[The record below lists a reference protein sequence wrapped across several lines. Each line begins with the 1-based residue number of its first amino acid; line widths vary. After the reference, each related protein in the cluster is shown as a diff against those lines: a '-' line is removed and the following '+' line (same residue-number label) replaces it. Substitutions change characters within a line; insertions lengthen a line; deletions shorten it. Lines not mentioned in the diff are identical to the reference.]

1 MELPPDTVINTN
13 GAGDSFTAG
22 FLIAT
27 LLRHTGMTVQVRN
40 VSEIV
45 SYAGSATG
53 SVMESV
59 SEHDDDVTDLSVDLD
74 PTPVQSSPSKKKL
87 TPYMLYMRENYVS
100 LKAQCNDD
108 KKAIFSKCHEMW
120 ENETDDVKVLYERK
134 ANEEMEEQHEKEQKE
149 QELQQELKIFDDQH
163 NKVDDDL
170 SSTDESHR
178 KRYMNDPMEE
188 INEDENRNLYLA
200 NKALNL
206 ESAAQFASLVAAHHI
221 DVSTRD
227 LDHLDISTLL
237 ERSMIF
243 PHGLEEI

>member
-27 LLRHTGMTVQVRN
+27 LLRHTG
-40 VSEIV
+40 
-45 SYAGSATG
+45 SATG
-53 SVMESV
+53 SVMEGV
-59 SEHDDDVTDLSVDLD
+59 SEQDNDVTDLSMELD
-74 PTPVQSSPSKKKL
+74 PTPAQSSPSKKKL

-108 KKAIFSKCHEMW
+108 KKAIFSKCHELW
-120 ENETDDVKVLYERK
+120 ESETDEVKVLYERK
-134 ANEEMEEQHEKEQKE
+134 AKEEMEEQHEKEQKE
-149 QELQQELKIFDDQH
+149 QELQQELKLFDDQN

-170 SSTDESHR
+170 SSTESHQ
-178 KRYMNDPMEE
+178 KRYMNDPIEE